1 METFRNLQFFI
12 KGRFN
17 FLKNGDKP
25 PIPAD
30 LSGKRVL
37 ITGASSG
44 LG

>member
-1 METFRNLQFFI
+1 METLRKIQFFV

-17 FLKNGDKP
+17 YLSNGDKP